1 MGLGHFP
8 ASDLTIRMSANQV
21 LGVMRILQ
29 GPAADEAI
37 DKGVLRWKL
46 SKFSQCP
53 GWGPH
58 LSQWCKL
65 RHLARVSPAHGA
77 AIVEGERDESSI
89 DPAAGKSGFCAQGN
103 HLRACSSR
111 LLYVAAACSASF
123 SRERLCVTIVSTV
136 QFHLNEHGGVARML
150 LAEQKRR
157 LVTIKREFNICLG
170 GQAGLNSI
178 LQQVFRHD

>member
-1 MGLGHFP
+1 
-8 ASDLTIRMSANQV
+8 MSANQV

-103 HLRACSSR
+103 HLRARVQAAFCMWQRPARLHSRASVCASR
-111 LLYVAAACSASF
+111 LLALSNSI
-123 SRERLCVTIVSTV
+123 STSTV
-136 QFHLNEHGGVARML
+136 ASLACFWLNRNVAL
-150 LAEQKRR
+150 
-157 LVTIKREFNICLG
+157 
-170 GQAGLNSI
+170 
-178 LQQVFRHD
+178 